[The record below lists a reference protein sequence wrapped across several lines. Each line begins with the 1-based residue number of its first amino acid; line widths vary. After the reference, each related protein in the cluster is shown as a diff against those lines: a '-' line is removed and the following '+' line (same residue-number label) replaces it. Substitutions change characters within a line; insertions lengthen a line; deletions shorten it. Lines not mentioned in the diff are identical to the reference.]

1 MTTTPFLEAN
11 AILAMQEG
19 DLAEVRRIISEL
31 LPSERRTLAAAAANL
46 AELCSPETC
55 DVCSGVPLALQF
67 RYHWVC
73 SSRRNRE
80 AS

>member
-1 MTTTPFLEAN
+1 MTTPFLEAN

-19 DLAEVRRIISEL
+19 DLAEVRRIVGEL
-31 LPSERRTLAAAAANL
+31 LPGERLTLAAAAANL
-46 AELCSPETC
+46 SELCSPETC
-55 DVCSGVPLALQF
+55 DVCAGVPVGAQI

-73 SSRRNRE
+73 SPCRDWN